1 MGVAPK
7 TRLCWTAAQQQVRT
21 VFVIIRNGVYGALEE
36 FGQYLHTTG
45 LPGTTLPGTTLPGI
59 DFVSL
64 AAGYGVAGT
73 RVSTPETLK
82 AALRASFE
90 SPAPSLIEVEV
101 HPSNSGMFIDR

>member
-1 MGVAPK
+1 M
-7 TRLCWTAAQQQVRT
+7 
-21 VFVIIRNGVYGALEE
+21 IIRNGVYGPLEE

-45 LPGTTLPGTTLPGI
+45 LPGTTLPGI

-73 RVSTPETLK
+73 PVSTPETLK